1 MVTVRLISLLKSSFL
16 GRAEPAVHVGILPLE
31 ALKNGEVQI
40 APSLPASPEQSQ
52 WQPGQAMRGA
62 GEVTELG

>member
-1 MVTVRLISLLKSSFL
+1 M
-16 GRAEPAVHVGILPLE
+16 HVGILPLE